1 MRQLN
6 RSGGEGEG
14 RRGEERG
21 GMEEGKRGRGGEGWG
36 RTSAEGYNFLQP
48 DRHLNQDLGYTL
60 NHRGILKRR
69 KHKLLLLSNY
79 NKGTVSREECA
90 LESWLGLNN

>member
-1 MRQLN
+1 MRVEEG
-6 RSGGEGEG
+6 RGGEG
-14 RRGEERG
+14 RRGEGWRRG
-21 GMEEGKRGRGGEGWG
+21 RGGRGGEGRG